1 MKTSTA
7 IPRKY
12 DLKKL
17 PAPLKYLVSLVLIAV
32 VVGAARY
39 VGGDRPTPA
48 WITDKLIPVLG
59 WVYLALCVYLIVYY
73 VARRLTKK

>member
-1 MKTSTA
+1 MTKDKINLRA
-7 IPRKY
+7 
-12 DLKKL
+12 L
-17 PAPLKYLVSLVLIAV
+17 PTGIRYLISFALIAV